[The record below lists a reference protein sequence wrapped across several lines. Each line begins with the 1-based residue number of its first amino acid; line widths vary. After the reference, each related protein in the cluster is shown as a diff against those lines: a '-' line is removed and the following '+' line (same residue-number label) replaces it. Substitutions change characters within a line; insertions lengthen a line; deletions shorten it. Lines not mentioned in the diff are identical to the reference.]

1 MFIKNINNGSKIVAF
16 GYTNIRNRLI
26 IKRPT
31 SSSSFQMPKINQQI
45 LKNKFYKHLFFSMDS
60 EVSFNDIK
68 PVFKDIYYNIP
79 KLSDYLSINGIMKP
93 IKDDTTNESMGQ
105 KISQIII
112 SLPETSMGNTFYTK
126 MFLPPKGLESYKTKF
141 GSPITYLEL
150 MLLRHSLIQFKDTY
164 RVYNKSFH
172 LVEEIILKICI
183 ELGCKDALSIES
195 FEKMMNE
202 VKTNKARDID
212 IKQSKNNLRTLLK
225 QQHPITLKHIG
236 DLNFQLRKYDQCLE
250 YYGKY
255 LNIILSKV
263 NEVPPSA
270 FSSLFSKKKYKPM
283 SPLLKQLYFLDI
295 ARTYNNIAK
304 VYLSNNQIYDCERF
318 LKESLIQNQN
328 NMSLKLVT
336 YYLLGLIYST
346 YDPVLS
352 KQCFQIISVE
362 GFKESF
368 KHLGNLEL
376 NYFGDASKASNWFEL
391 GVHLEDFH
399 CYVGLFD
406 ASMNQ
411 NNLNRCFNVLDL
423 MQKRL
428 PHKPKWKPLMESFV
442 QTRGEKIKIV
452 QNHYKKLI
460 EAEESKS
467 PSDNM
472 WNL

>member
-1 MFIKNINNGSKIVAF
+1 MFIKNINNSSKIVAF

-60 EVSFNDIK
+60 EVSFKDIK

-212 IKQSKNNLRTLLK
+212 IEQSKNNLRTLLK

>member
-1 MFIKNINNGSKIVAF
+1 
-16 GYTNIRNRLI
+16 
-26 IKRPT
+26 
-31 SSSSFQMPKINQQI
+31 
-45 LKNKFYKHLFFSMDS
+45 MDS

>member
-1 MFIKNINNGSKIVAF
+1 MFIKNINNSSKIVAF

>member
-1 MFIKNINNGSKIVAF
+1 MFIRNIYYGSKILAV
-16 GYTNIRNRLI
+16 GHQNINSGLI
-26 IKRPT
+26 IKRLA
-31 SSSSFQMPKINQQI
+31 SSSSFEMPKIDQQI

-68 PVFKDIYYNIP
+68 DVFKDIYYNIP
-79 KLSDYLSINGIMKP
+79 KLFDHLSNNGLIKAT
-93 IKDDTTNESMGQ
+93 KDDAVDESMGQ
-105 KISQIII
+105 KISQTII

-126 MFLPPKGLESYKTKF
+126 MFLPQKGLKSYKTKF
-141 GSPITYLEL
+141 GSPVTYLEL
-150 MLLRHSLIQFKDTY
+150 MLLRHALIQFKDTY
-164 RVYNKSFH
+164 KVYNKSFY

-183 ELGCKDALSIES
+183 EEGFKDAVSIES
-195 FEKMMNE
+195 FEKLMNE
-202 VKTNKARDID
+202 IKTNKARDID
-212 IKQSKNNLRTLLK
+212 IKQSQNNLKTLLK
-225 QQHPITLKHIG
+225 QEHPITLKHIG

-255 LNIILSKV
+255 LSAILPKV
-263 NEVPPSA
+263 NEVPPPLLT
-270 FSSLFSKKKYKPM
+270 SLFSKKRYEPM
-283 SPLLKQLYFLDI
+283 NPLLKHFYFLDI

-318 LKESLIQNQN
+318 LKESLIKNQN

-406 ASMNQ
+406 ASMNR
-411 NNLNRCFNVLDL
+411 NDLNRCYNVLDL

-428 PHKPKWKPLMESFV
+428 PHKPQWKPLMESFV
-442 QTRGEKIKIV
+442 QTRGEKIKTV

-460 EAEESKS
+460 ELEENKQ

>member
-1 MFIKNINNGSKIVAF
+1 MFIKNINNSSKIVAF

-212 IKQSKNNLRTLLK
+212 IEQSKNNLRTLLK

>member
-1 MFIKNINNGSKIVAF
+1 MFIKNINNSSKIVAF

-26 IKRPT
+26 IKRPA

-346 YDPVLS
+346 YDPVFS